1 MHLTL
6 NRFNACFIAIA
17 IAIPSAFVLSLSLA
31 PAVTRAQAAPA
42 TQATPAAAPT
52 RTSPAT
58 KHVRID
64 AEVQLG
70 NKTIANTMLIAKL
83 GEQSRVSLVPPQT
96 AKDEPR
102 VALAID
108 TARDAATLNVNARVT
123 IEANDGSKKTRTEKL
138 NGRLE
143 MGKRTNFVSTR
154 SASSKSSE
162 PPVTLVLTAST
173 PTPEQVKM
181 LGGK

>member
-17 IAIPSAFVLSLSLA
+17 TAIAIPSAFVLSLA
-31 PAVTRAQAAPA
+31 PAVTRA
-42 TQATPAAAPT
+42 QATPAAAPT